1 MLPELSAVGT
11 VLMVDINATDAD
23 SGANA
28 QITYSIANDDTGS
41 FHIDSITGRFLKFMF
56 RPPQILYYFLCSLN
70 SLLIYKFEVIIFKKK
85 YANKEIPEKILK
97 MYWFVPCEYDFFF
110 YRSHIFLN

>member
-23 SGANA
+23 SGTNA

-41 FHIDSITGRFLKFMF
+41 FHIDSITGNFLKFMF
-56 RPPQILYYFLCSLN
+56 RPHQIFYYFL
-70 SLLIYKFEVIIFKKK
+70 
-85 YANKEIPEKILK
+85 
-97 MYWFVPCEYDFFF
+97 
-110 YRSHIFLN
+110 

>member
-56 RPPQILYYFLCSLN
+56 RPPQIFYYFLCSLS
-70 SLLIYKFEVIIFKKK
+70 SLLIYKFEVIICKKNMQTKK
-85 YANKEIPEKILK
+85 YLK
-97 MYWFVPCEYDFFF
+97 KY
-110 YRSHIFLN
+110 